1 LCAAGEKNL
10 FMSENIQKRTRD
22 RQGEEMRDE
31 PEQSE
36 ADIKTL
42 KEFLQGT
49 LGDVASDKGL
59 IIAGI
64 LALYE
69 DLRDDMNPPPHVR
82 IAYRRI
88 KADATHS
95 FEGEKP

>member
-1 LCAAGEKNL
+1 
-10 FMSENIQKRTRD
+10 MSENIQKRTRD
-22 RQGEEMRDE
+22 RHGEEMTDE
-31 PEQSE
+31 PGQSE
-36 ADIKTL
+36 ADITTL

-69 DLRDDMNPPPHVR
+69 DLRDDMTPPASRPDCLSPHQGR
-82 IAYRRI
+82 C
-88 KADATHS
+88 DAL
-95 FEGEKP
+95 F